1 MVGYFEIKINRKIG
15 GTLKFLMIL
24 TILVSTLSAHAD
36 QKMVFLV
43 EGPDGRHVGSSSDFK
58 NTKLETSGKKWHLY
72 PAISTDGQTIA
83 FVEGT
88 GARDLRLVIKSSDK
102 KEVFGDQGFQLQPRF
117 AKNNN
122 VVFFSK
128 YIDGQN
134 KIVKYDLGSIRKSVS
149 PTLIE
154 GYKHYNVKPQVLT
167 SSAGFF
173 PAPFMDG
180 EKVIYQRNTDQLR
193 EIVILN
199 LLDNTEEVIDE
210 GMAPSLS
217 KDERFVA
224 YTKKH
229 QDNWD
234 IFVYDLLKKTVRK
247 VTSNADRDF
256 SPSFDVDN
264 TLIYTSDRLENGIFS
279 IYSQSFASWSNMKEE
294 ENLLISKKGTSFYAP
309 RISGESKISLKDM
322 SSMPGTTRSSFGA
335 IEHKGKIYVV
345 GGHQGAEHTYP
356 PESFTARVTY
366 YDIEKGRW
374 FNTAPRLHKAHG
386 FQLAA
391 HGDYIYA
398 FGGFAY
404 EESTNPKWKS
414 LSVVERFNIHTQ
426 TWEIVGHMPRN
437 RSSNVVVTVN
447 EKAYLI
453 GGWDA
458 TPKFDNDY
466 DGTFHAEIDVFDFNT
481 QSFTTLKEKLPL
493 KRRAFSAFEKDGM
506 IYLAGGI
513 SEGASHFSLL
523 DNFTRFDPVTKTFK
537 EMTPLPFAT
546 FAPAAGTLNNKAFI
560 FGGMFKLG
568 GWNYEYVSHIYE
580 YDFDTQKWK
589 HTGRYLK
596 EEKGFSQVVKYNNSL
611 GVLGGHSYQN
621 NSDMPV
627 ESFELFKF
635 K

>member
-1 MVGYFEIKINRKIG
+1 
-15 GTLKFLMIL
+15 MIL
-24 TILVSTLSAHAD
+24 TLLTSTFSAFGA

-43 EGPDGRHVGSSSDFK
+43 EGPDGRHVGSSLDYKNFK
-58 NTKLETSGKKWHLY
+58 FETKGENWHLY
-72 PAISTDGQTIA
+72 PAISTDASSIA
-83 FVEGT
+83 YVQGT
-88 GARDLRLVIKSSDK
+88 GPRDLGLVVETNGN
-102 KEVFGDQGFQLQPRF
+102 KEIFGDKTFQLQPRF
-117 AKNNN
+117 AKNNKL
-122 VVFFSK
+122 VFFSK
-128 YIDGQN
+128 LIDGNN
-134 KIVKYDLGSIRKSVS
+134 KIVKYDLESIRKTASFKLVNGNKHYDVS
-149 PTLIE
+149 PELVTE
-154 GYKHYNVKPQVLT
+154 SV
-167 SSAGFF
+167 GFF

-180 EKVIYQRNTDQLR
+180 EKIIYQRNTDKLR

-199 LLDNTEEVIDE
+199 LLDNKEEVIDE

-217 KDERFVA
+217 KDERYVA

-229 QDNWD
+229 NDNWD
-234 IFVYDLLKKTVRK
+234 IYVYDLLEKTIKK
-247 VTSNADRDF
+247 VTSNSERDF
-256 SPSFDVDN
+256 SPSFDIDN

-279 IYSQSFASWSNMKEE
+279 IYSQSYASWSSTREE
-294 ENLLISKKGTSFYAP
+294 EKLLISKEGVSFYAP
-309 RISGESKISLKDM
+309 RVSGESSISIKDM
-322 SSMPGTTRSSFGA
+322 PVMPGTTRSSFGA
-335 IEHKGKIYVV
+335 IEHKGRIYAV

-366 YDIEKGRW
+366 YDIAKGKW

-391 HGDYIYA
+391 YGDYIYA

-414 LSVVERFNIHTQ
+414 ISVVERFNIRTQ
-426 TWEIVGHMPRN
+426 KWEIVGHMPRN

-447 EKAYLI
+447 SKAYLI

-466 DGTFHAEIDVFDFNT
+466 DGTFHSEIDVFDFVT
-481 QSFTTLKEKLPL
+481 QKFSTLSEKLPV
-493 KRRAFSAFEKDGM
+493 KRRAFSAFEKDGL

-513 SEGASHFSLL
+513 SEGASHFNLL
-523 DNFTRFDPVTKTFK
+523 DHFTRFDPVTKTFK
-537 EMTPLPFAT
+537 EMPALPFAT
-546 FAPAAGTLNNKAFI
+546 FAPAAGALNNKAFI

-568 GWNYEYVSHIYE
+568 DWNYEYISHIYE
-580 YDFDTQKWK
+580 YDFNTQKWM

-596 EEKGFSQVVKYNNSL
+596 EEKGFSQVVRYNNSL

-627 ESFELFKF
+627 DSFELFKI